1 MEGDNLNAQ
10 DKTSLISQGQKDKR
24 KNVEII

>member
-10 DKTSLISQGQKDKR
+10 DKTSLISQGQKDRR
-24 KNVEII
+24 KNMGLI